1 MPTAKS
7 SKCGVCGVVVNKSKG
22 SITCSKCNMYLHP
35 SCAGL
40 SEKQVALS
48 NEKPQSFSFTCNAC
62 LNDSSNDSVSL
73 RDEVRVLSNSF
84 NDFAKA
90 NQEGRV
96 QFEATIS
103 KLLSDFKTEVSGCIK
118 EMKSDIYECR
128 KLINKSDAETTSK
141 LKALEKENNVLHRR
155 LIVLTSLLVVCQDL
169 ITALCSLCSSFGLD
183 ISKSEIFHVCYM
195 NNKRLILAKFNS
207 VQLRD
212 TIMKEYFRKRTLKV
226 SDVIGGEIG
235 NRVYLNDHYS
245 PAASDLNMLCRK
257 LKKQKSIIKY
267 KILNS
272 DVLRARLTLDG
283 GKKVVYTVAEC
294 AALYDNNTAT
304 LSG

>member
-1 MPTAKS
+1 MPAAKS

-22 SITCSKCNMYLHP
+22 SITCSKCNMCLHP

-73 RDEVRVLSNSF
+73 RDEVRALSNSF

-155 LIVLTSLLVVCQDL
+155 LNRADIVISGLPSGIDDL
-169 ITALCSLCSSFGLD
+169 NTALCSLCSSFGLD
-183 ISKSEIFHVCYM
+183 VSKSEIFHV
-195 NNKRLILAKFNS
+195 
-207 VQLRD
+207 
-212 TIMKEYFRKRTLKV
+212 
-226 SDVIGGEIG
+226 
-235 NRVYLNDHYS
+235 
-245 PAASDLNMLCRK
+245 
-257 LKKQKSIIKY
+257 
-267 KILNS
+267 
-272 DVLRARLTLDG
+272 
-283 GKKVVYTVAEC
+283 
-294 AALYDNNTAT
+294 
-304 LSG
+304 